1 MTTPPHNSFTTNN
14 DSFSTEIV
22 PCPTPPLMTT
32 NLQRIQYTVIEILLV
47 WTAPLAKI
55 MGDTKLQM
63 GGRKWP
69 SLLHLGPVPDKA
81 APLRR
86 LGLTLRLWSP
96 LAAFLAHKVKQQTE
110 FEPGP

>member
-1 MTTPPHNSFTTNN
+1 
-14 DSFSTEIV
+14 
-22 PCPTPPLMTT
+22 
-32 NLQRIQYTVIEILLV
+32 
-47 WTAPLAKI
+47 

-96 LAAFLAHKVKQQTE
+96 LAAFLEHKVKQQTE